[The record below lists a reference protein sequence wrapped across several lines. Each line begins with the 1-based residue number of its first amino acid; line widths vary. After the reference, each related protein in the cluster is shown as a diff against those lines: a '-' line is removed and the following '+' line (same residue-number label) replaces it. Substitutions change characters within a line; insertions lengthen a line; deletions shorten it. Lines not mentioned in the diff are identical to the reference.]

1 MTIVS
6 SEFPAAESVLDRL
19 QRPLR
24 SLRVSVIDRCDL
36 RCRYCMPEEDYT
48 WLPKESLLDFEEILT
63 AVEAFATLGV
73 NRVRIT
79 GGEPL
84 LRAGLPELIE
94 RIAGIAQIEDLAMTT
109 NGTQLVRSA
118 DLLRKAGLQRVTVS
132 LDSLRAERLEALTR
146 RDALGQIRAGIEAA
160 AAANFAGLKINTV
173 VMRGFNDDELVDL
186 IEYGKSVGG
195 EVRFIEYMDV
205 GGATHWSQAQVMERD
220 EILSRLQDHY
230 GPIVV
235 DGEQGAAPAARFRLA
250 DGTRFG
256 IISSVSA
263 PFCSACDR
271 SRLTADGLWYLC
283 LYAHDG
289 YDLRS
294 LLRAGCKREE
304 LLDYMRGVWSQRDDR
319 GAEERAGDPARG
331 ALYQVEDLQADP
343 HREMHTRG
351 G

>member
-1 MTIVS
+1 MTLATS
-6 SEFPAAESVLDRL
+6 DLPAAVLDRL
-19 QRPLR
+19 NRPLR

-36 RCRYCMPEEDYT
+36 RCRYCMPEEDYR
-48 WLPKESLLDFEEILT
+48 WLPKESLLDFAEIAT
-63 AVEAFATLGV
+63 VVEAFAELGV
-73 NRVRIT
+73 RRVRIT

-84 LRAGLPELIE
+84 LRAGLPELVE
-94 RIAGIAQIEDLAMTT
+94 RIAAMAQIEDLAMTT
-109 NGTQLVRSA
+109 NGTQLARLA
-118 DLLRKAGLQRVTVS
+118 EPLRRAGLQRVTIS
-132 LDSLRAERLEALTR
+132 LDSLRAERLKALTR
-146 RDALGQIRAGIEAA
+146 RDALASVLAGIEAA
-160 AAANFAGLKINTV
+160 AAAGFVGLKINTV

-186 IEYGKSVGG
+186 IEYGKRVGG

-205 GGATHWSQAQVMERD
+205 GGATDWSQAQVMDRG
-220 EILSRLQDHY
+220 EILARLEQHY
-230 GPIVV
+230 GPIAIA
-235 DGEQGAAPAARFRLA
+235 GEQGAAPAARFCLA

-256 IISSVSA
+256 IIASVSA

-289 YDLRS
+289 RDLRS
-294 LLRAGCKREE
+294 LLRAGGGREE

-319 GAEERAGDPARG
+319 GAEERFGDPARG
-331 ALYQVEDLQADP
+331 ALYQVADLQADP